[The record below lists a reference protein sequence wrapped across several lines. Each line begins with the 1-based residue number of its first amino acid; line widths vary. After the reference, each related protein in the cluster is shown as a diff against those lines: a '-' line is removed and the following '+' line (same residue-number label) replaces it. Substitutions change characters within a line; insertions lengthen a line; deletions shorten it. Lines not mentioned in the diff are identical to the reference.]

1 MTGKKDASKTN
12 INKLLTTKCF
22 FKKKIQYTYV
32 ETKYFMNHADSAIAF
47 ICAND
52 GSHLTKIYSVKFV
65 KSDQEPTGQNVL
77 RI

>member
-1 MTGKKDASKTN
+1 M
-12 INKLLTTKCF
+12 
-22 FKKKIQYTYV
+22 

-52 GSHLTKIYSVKFV
+52 GSHLTKIYSVNFV